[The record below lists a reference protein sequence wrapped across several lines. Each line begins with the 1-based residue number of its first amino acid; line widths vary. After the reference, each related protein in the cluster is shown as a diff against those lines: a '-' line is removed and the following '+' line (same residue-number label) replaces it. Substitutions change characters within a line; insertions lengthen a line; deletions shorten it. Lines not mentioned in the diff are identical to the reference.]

1 MKNNPKGYVS
11 FVLHAHLPFVHHPE
25 SEDYLEEQWLFEAI
39 SETYIPL
46 LLNFGKLENEHVDFR
61 ITMSMTP
68 PLLNMLDNT
77 LLQERYIKY
86 LQSHIELAKK
96 EVIRNQDNESLKNL
110 AQYYVDRYSN
120 DLHVFKDVYKCNI
133 ISGFKHFQ
141 DIGVLEI
148 ITCGAT
154 HGYFPILYVNE
165 KTVRAQIAV
174 GVKCYEKYF
183 GRKPRGIWLPEC
195 GYVPEADKYL
205 REFGIQYVITE
216 THGIL
221 YANPTPIY
229 GTLAPIVS
237 PDGIVAFGRDL
248 ESSRQVW
255 SSINGYPGDFNYRE
269 WYRDIGYDAPYDYIK
284 PYIACNGAR
293 VPTGIKYYRITG
305 KNCEKDY
312 YNLQWAQDSINKQ
325 AGHFF
330 DSREKQIT
338 EAANFTQNPPIVL
351 CPYDAELYGHWWYE
365 GPDWLYTLFKKIYYD
380 KCDFDLI
387 TPSEYID
394 KYPQMQLCTPCR
406 SSWGANGYSE
416 VWLNQSNDYVHRH
429 LHVAGDKMVEL
440 ANLFPDEPK
449 DSLKRKAL
457 NQCARE
463 LLLAQSSDWLFI
475 ITNGTMVD
483 YAKKRIKDHI
493 GRFSKLYQQI
503 KDDKIDKKFLDS
515 ISKIDCIFP
524 EIDYTIYKLF
534 YKIRSSSPFEE
545 FEGAPRPRASYR
557 NFKKQNISNHYI
569 IWTICTPYFLEYY
582 MYIRSFL
589 VNTIIRFCSYYG
601 GFI

>member
-1 MKNNPKGYVS
+1 MKTNPKGYVS

-46 LLNFGKLENEHVDFR
+46 LLNFEKLVNEGVDFR

-68 PLLNMLDNT
+68 PLLNMLDNK

-86 LQSHIELAKK
+86 LNSHIELAKK
-96 EVIRNQDNESLKNL
+96 EIIRNQDNYSLKNL

-120 DLHVFKDVYKCNI
+120 DLHVFKDIYNCNI
-133 ISGFKHFQ
+133 ITGFKHFQ

-174 GVKCYEKYF
+174 GVQTYEKYF

-221 YANPTPIY
+221 YANPTPVY

-255 SSINGYPGDFNYRE
+255 SSINGYPGDYNYRE

-284 PYIACNGAR
+284 PYIATNGAR

-305 KNCEKDY
+305 KDCEKDY
-312 YNLQWAQDSINKQ
+312 YNVQWAWDSINKQ

-330 DSREKQIT
+330 DSRERQIT
-338 EAANFTQNPPIVL
+338 DAANFTKNPPIVL

-365 GPDWLYTLFKKIYYD
+365 GPNWLYTLFKKIYYD

-394 KYPQMQLCTPCR
+394 KYPEIQISTPCR

-416 VWLNQSNDYVHRH
+416 VWLNPSNDYVHRH
-429 LHVAGDKMVEL
+429 LHVAGDRMVEL
-440 ANLFPDEPK
+440 ANLFTDEKIASMPEEI
-449 DSLKRKAL
+449 SEITKRAL

-493 GRFSKLYQQI
+493 GRFTKLYYQL
-503 KDDKIDKKFLDS
+503 KNEKVDENFLKKIEIF
-515 ISKIDCIFP
+515 DCIFP
-524 EIDYTIYKLF
+524 EVDYRIY
-534 YKIRSSSPFEE
+534 R
-545 FEGAPRPRASYR
+545 
-557 NFKKQNISNHYI
+557 
-569 IWTICTPYFLEYY
+569 
-582 MYIRSFL
+582 
-589 VNTIIRFCSYYG
+589 
-601 GFI
+601 